1 MKSVLKN
8 AILIH
13 AGCPVH
19 TTVRQASTIW
29 RKVRCLMDQLILF
42 VKQLINGIQVGSIY
56 ALVAL
61 GYTMVYGIVKLI
73 NFAHGDF
80 IMVGAYVTLATVP
93 FLITCGL
100 PAWACILV
108 AVVICALLGVTTER
122 VAYKPLRNSPRISAL
137 ITAIGVSLFLQN
149 AFALAFSPEPQ
160 AIQTIFRLNAVNI
173 GEIQVAG
180 VTLLTIVLSVVIML
194 LLQLFVKK
202 TKMGKA
208 MRAVSEDSAAAQLM
222 GINVNT
228 TISVTFAIG
237 SALAAVAAVMYCAIY
252 PQVDPYMGSLLGLK
266 AFIAAVLGGIGV
278 IPGAMLGG
286 FVIGIAE
293 SMTKAYISSQLAD
306 AVVFGILI
314 IVLLVKPTG
323 ILGKNVGEKV

>member
-1 MKSVLKN
+1 
-8 AILIH
+8 
-13 AGCPVH
+13 
-19 TTVRQASTIW
+19 
-29 RKVRCLMDQLILF
+29 MDQLILF